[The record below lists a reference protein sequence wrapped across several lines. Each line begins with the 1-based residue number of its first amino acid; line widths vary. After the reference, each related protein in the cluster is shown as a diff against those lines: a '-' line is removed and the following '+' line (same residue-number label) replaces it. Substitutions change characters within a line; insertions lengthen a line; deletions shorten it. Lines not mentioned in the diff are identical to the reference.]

1 MIIHFNTVKGE
12 RTLDIVHGERKKDTS
27 RMHIRKI
34 ILLRAFKGGGNR
46 KKNKLS
52 EHTHIITCTCARR

>member
-1 MIIHFNTVKGE
+1 MIIHFNTVKSE

-34 ILLRAFKGGGNR
+34 ILLRAFKGGG
-46 KKNKLS
+46 K
-52 EHTHIITCTCARR
+52 